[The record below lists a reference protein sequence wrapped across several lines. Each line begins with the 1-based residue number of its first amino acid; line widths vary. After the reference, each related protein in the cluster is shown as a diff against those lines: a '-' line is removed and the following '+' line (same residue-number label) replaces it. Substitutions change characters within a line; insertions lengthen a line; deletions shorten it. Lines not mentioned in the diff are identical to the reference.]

1 LSPDLETAVTLGRQL
16 RRPELPT
23 TGARWCEAALPEGSV
38 YRFLARE
45 RGRLFPPELFGDLF
59 ELTGRRSVPPS
70 ILAVV
75 MVLQRLE
82 GLSDREAA
90 DRFAFDVRWRY
101 AAGVADAVAGE
112 ETASF
117 AHTVL
122 VDLRARLR
130 RSADPDRIF
139 RVTCALARQM
149 GLVGVRRVLDSAP
162 LEDAVTTQDTVTMLR
177 GAIRGLLRACPP
189 ALKTKV
195 RAGLQRDDDYA
206 APGKPAC
213 DWQDRQAREAL
224 VDALVRDAYRA
235 HYALRGERLD
245 ERTAE
250 AAALLATVTGQDIEE
265 TTDGR
270 FRIFAGTAPDRVI
283 STVDPQA
290 RHGHKTAA
298 HGFDGYKA
306 HVAIDPD
313 AEVICAAEVSL
324 ATSGDAVVAPRL
336 LGDLTADG
344 QGSGQAARAVVYG
357 DSAYGTGTHLAWLDQ
372 QRLTPMVKTQLPTA
386 PGGRFAKDQFRID
399 LQAGTVTCP
408 ARVTVAISPARR
420 GGGRARFG
428 VACSGC
434 PLRNA
439 CTSSVRGRVVAIHPH
454 EATLALLAPASVI
467 PPGWPTTA
475 RPGRRWNASSRTC
488 CAAATVAGVPAC
500 GGWCGWARTSS
511 CWPRRSTWPGS
522 PASGCTP
529 PAPAGRS
536 SPPDGG
542 DQLPAPARQPLPQ
555 PAEPLQLVTEH
566 RPPKTCATSLLWCGS
581 VSAISSRKRHDARR
595 ASTSSSTV

>member
-1 LSPDLETAVTLGRQL
+1 MTLGRQL

-23 TGARWCEAALPEGSV
+23 VGARWCEAALPEGSV

-45 RGRLFPPELFGDLF
+45 RARLFPAELFADLF
-59 ELTGRRSVPPS
+59 EPTGRRSVPPS

-101 AAGVADAVAGE
+101 AAGVADAVPGE

-130 RSADPDRIF
+130 RSQDPDRIF
-139 RVTCALARQM
+139 RVTCDLARQV
-149 GLVGVRRVLDSAP
+149 GLVGVKRVLDSAP

-189 ALKTKV
+189 PLAAKV
-195 RAGLQRDDDYA
+195 RAGLQREDDYA

-213 DWQDRQAREAL
+213 DWTDRAAREAL

-235 HYALRGERLD
+235 HYALRDERLNP
-245 ERTAE
+245 RVAE
-250 AAALLATVTGQDIEE
+250 ATALLATVTGQDIEE

-270 FRIFAGTAPDRVI
+270 FRIFEGTAPDRVI
-283 STVDPQA
+283 STVDPEA

-306 HVAIDPD
+306 HVAVDPD
-313 AEVICAAEVSL
+313 SEVICAAEVSPT
-324 ATSGDAVVAPRL
+324 TSGDAMVAPRL
-336 LGDLTADG
+336 LGDLVQG
-344 QGSGQAARAVVYG
+344 QGEGQGEPAARAVYG
-357 DSAYGTGTHLAWLDQ
+357 DSAYGTGVHLAWLDQ
-372 QRLTPMVKTQLPTA
+372 RRLTPMVKTQLPTA
-386 PGGRFAKDQFRID
+386 PGGRFAKDQFRLD

-408 ARVTVAISPARR
+408 ARVTVAIRPARR

-428 VACSGC
+428 RACSVC
-434 PLRNA
+434 PLRDA
-439 CTSSVRGRVVAIHPH
+439 CTSSARGRVVAIHPREAELATARARQRDPAWLADYRATRPKVERKLAH
-454 EATLALLAPASVI
+454 LLRRRHGGRRARVRGLVRVAQDFKLLAAAVNLARLATLGLHSTAD
-467 PPGWPTTA
+467 GWQ
-475 RPGRRWNASSRTC
+475 
-488 CAAATVAGVPAC
+488 V
-500 GGWCGWARTSS
+500 
-511 CWPRRSTWPGS
+511 
-522 PASGCTP
+522 
-529 PAPAGRS
+529 
-536 SPPDGG
+536 
-542 DQLPAPARQPLPQ
+542 Q
-555 PAEPLQLVTEH
+555 
-566 RPPKTCATSLLWCGS
+566 
-581 VSAISSRKRHDARR
+581 SA
-595 ASTSSSTV
+595 

>member
-1 LSPDLETAVTLGRQL
+1 VTLGRQL

-23 TGARWCEAALPEGSV
+23 AGARWCQAALPVGSV

-45 RGRLFPPELFGDLF
+45 RTRLFPPELFADLF
-59 ELTGRRSVPPS
+59 ESTGRRSVPPS

-130 RSADPDRIF
+130 RSQNPDRVF
-139 RVTCALARQM
+139 RVTCDLARQL
-149 GLVGVRRVLDSAP
+149 GLVGVKRVLDSAP

-177 GAIRGLLRACPP
+177 GVIRGLLRACPP
-189 ALKTKV
+189 ELEAKV
-195 RAGLQRDDDYA
+195 RGLLKREDDYR

-213 DWQDRQAREAL
+213 DWTDRAAREEL

-235 HYALRGERLD
+235 HFALRGERLD
-245 ERTAE
+245 PRVAE

-265 TTDGR
+265 TDDGR
-270 FRIFAGTAPDRVI
+270 FRIFAGTAPDRII

-306 HVAIDPD
+306 HVAVDPD
-313 AEVICAAEVSL
+313 SEVISAAEVST
-324 ATSGDAVVAPRL
+324 ATTGDAVVAPRL
-336 LGDLTADG
+336 LEDLVQG
-344 QGSGQAARAVVYG
+344 QGEPAGQAVVYG
-357 DSAYGTGTHLAWLDQ
+357 DSAYGTGAHLAWLDQ
-372 QRLTPMVKTQLPTA
+372 QGLTPMVKTQVPTA

-399 LQAGTVTCP
+399 LQGQTVTCP
-408 ARVTVAISPARR
+408 ARVTVAIRPARG

-428 VACSGC
+428 VACSVC
-434 PLRNA
+434 PLRDA
-439 CTSSVRGRVVAIHPH
+439 CTTSLRGRVVAIHPQ
-454 EATLALLAPASVI
+454 EAALAGARARQRDPVWLAAYRATRPKVERKLAHLLRRRHGGRRARVRGLVRVTQDFKLLAAAVNLARLASL
-467 PPGWPTTA
+467 GL
-475 RPGRRWNASSRTC
+475 
-488 CAAATVAGVPAC
+488 
-500 GGWCGWARTSS
+500 
-511 CWPRRSTWPGS
+511 RSTANGW
-522 PASGCTP
+522 
-529 PAPAGRS
+529 
-536 SPPDGG
+536 
-542 DQLPAPARQPLPQ
+542 QLQ
-555 PAEPLQLVTEH
+555 PA
-566 RPPKTCATSLLWCGS
+566 
-581 VSAISSRKRHDARR
+581 
-595 ASTSSSTV
+595 

>member
-1 LSPDLETAVTLGRQL
+1 VTLGRQL
-16 RRPELPT
+16 RRPDLPT
-23 TGARWCEAALPEGSV
+23 AGARWCEAALPEGSV

-45 RGRLFPPELFGDLF
+45 RARLFPPELFADLF
-59 ELTGRRSVPPS
+59 ESTGRRSVPPS

-130 RSADPDRIF
+130 RSKDPDRIF
-139 RVTCALARQM
+139 RVTCQLARQV

-177 GAIRGLLRACPP
+177 GAIRGLLGACPP
-189 ALKTKV
+189 ALAAKV
-195 RAGLQRDDDYA
+195 RALLDRDDDYT

-213 DWQDRQAREAL
+213 DWTDRAAREAL

-235 HYALRGERLD
+235 HFALRGERLD
-245 ERTAE
+245 PRTAE

-265 TTDGR
+265 TSDGR
-270 FRIFAGTAPDRVI
+270 FRIFEGTTPDRVI
-283 STVDPQA
+283 STVDPEA

-306 HVAIDPD
+306 HVAVDPD
-313 AEVICAAEVSL
+313 SEVICAAEVSQA
-324 ATSGDAVVAPRL
+324 ATGDAVVAPTL
-336 LGDLTADG
+336 LGDLVAG
-344 QGSGQAARAVVYG
+344 QDEPTSRAVVYG
-357 DSAYGTGTHLAWLDQ
+357 DSAYGTGAHLAWLDRQ
-372 QRLTPMVKTQLPTA
+372 QLTPMVKAQLPIA

-399 LQAGTVTCP
+399 LDAGTVTCP
-408 ARVTVAISPARR
+408 ARVTTPILPATR
-420 GGGRARFG
+420 GGRARFG
-428 VACSGC
+428 AACSVC

-439 CTSSVRGRVVAIHPH
+439 CTNSLRGRVVAIHPH
-454 EATLALLAPASVI
+454 ETELAAARIRQRDPAWLADYRATRPRVERKLAHLLRRRHGGRRARVRGLVRVAQDFKLLAAAVNLARFASL
-467 PPGWPTTA
+467 GL
-475 RPGRRWNASSRTC
+475 S
-488 CAAATVAGVPAC
+488 
-500 GGWCGWARTSS
+500 
-511 CWPRRSTWPGS
+511 
-522 PASGCTP
+522 
-529 PAPAGRS
+529 
-536 SPPDGG
+536 
-542 DQLPAPARQPLPQ
+542 
-555 PAEPLQLVTEH
+555 
-566 RPPKTCATSLLWCGS
+566 
-581 VSAISSRKRHDARR
+581 
-595 ASTSSSTV
+595 STSSGWQVQPT

>member
-1 LSPDLETAVTLGRQL
+1 MTLGRQL

-23 TGARWCEAALPEGSV
+23 VGARWCEAALPMDSV

-45 RGRLFPPELFGDLF
+45 RTRLFPPELFADLF
-59 ELTGRRSVPPS
+59 EPTGRRSVPPS

-130 RSADPDRIF
+130 RSEDPDRIF
-139 RVTCALARQM
+139 RVTCALARQV

-189 ALKTKV
+189 LLAAKIREL
-195 RAGLQRDDDYA
+195 LQRDDDYA

-213 DWQDRQAREAL
+213 DWTDRAAREAL

-235 HYALRGERLD
+235 HFALRDERLD

-250 AAALLATVTGQDIEE
+250 AAVLFATVTGQDIEE
-265 TTDGR
+265 TPDGR
-270 FRIFAGTAPDRVI
+270 FRIFEGTEPDRVI

-306 HVAIDPD
+306 HVAVDPD
-313 AEVICAAEVSL
+313 SEVICAAEVSP

-336 LGDLTADG
+336 LGDLP
-344 QGSGQAARAVVYG
+344 QGHGEPAAQAVVYG
-357 DSAYGTGTHLAWLDQ
+357 DSAYGTGAHLAWLEQ
-372 QRLTPMVKTQLPTA
+372 QRLTPMVKTQVPTA

-408 ARVTVAISPARR
+408 ARVTVAIRPARR

-428 VACSGC
+428 RACSVC
-434 PLRNA
+434 PLRDA
-439 CTSSVRGRVVAIHPH
+439 CTSSARGRVVAIHPQ
-454 EATLALLAPASVI
+454 EAEL
-467 PPGWPTTA
+467 TTA
-475 RPGRRWNASSRTC
+475 RARQRDPAWLADYRATRPKVERKLAHLLRRRHGGRRARVRGLVRVAQDFKLL
-488 CAAATVAGVPAC
+488 AAAVNLARLATLGLHSTAD
-500 GGWCGWARTSS
+500 GW
-511 CWPRRSTWPGS
+511 
-522 PASGCTP
+522 
-529 PAPAGRS
+529 
-536 SPPDGG
+536 
-542 DQLPAPARQPLPQ
+542 QVQ
-555 PAEPLQLVTEH
+555 
-566 RPPKTCATSLLWCGS
+566 
-581 VSAISSRKRHDARR
+581 SA
-595 ASTSSSTV
+595 

>member
-1 LSPDLETAVTLGRQL
+1 VTLGRQL
-16 RRPELPT
+16 RRPDAPT
-23 TGARWCEAALPEGSV
+23 AGARWCEAALPEGSV

-45 RGRLFPPELFGDLF
+45 RSRLFPPELFVDLF
-59 ELTGRRSVPPS
+59 EPTGRRSVPPS

-130 RSADPDRIF
+130 GSADPDRIF
-139 RVTCALARQM
+139 RVTCALAREV

-177 GAIRGLLRACPP
+177 GAIRGLLRACPLP
-189 ALKTKV
+189 LAAKV
-195 RAGLQRDDDYA
+195 RAGLQREDDYR
-206 APGKPAC
+206 APGKPTC

-235 HYALRGERLD
+235 HYALGDQRLD

-270 FRIFAGTAPDRVI
+270 FRIFEGTAPDRVI

-298 HGFDGYKA
+298 RGFDGYKA
-306 HVAIDPD
+306 HIAADPD
-313 AEVICAAEVSL
+313 SEIITAAEVSP

-344 QGSGQAARAVVYG
+344 QGGGQAARAVVYG
-357 DSAYGTGTHLAWLDQ
+357 DSAYGTGTHLAWLEQ
-372 QRLTPMVKTQLPTA
+372 QRFTPMVKTQLPTA
-386 PGGRFAKDQFRID
+386 PGGRFAKDQFRLD
-399 LQAGTVTCP
+399 LQAGTVTC
-408 ARVTVAISPARR
+408 PARR

-428 VACSGC
+428 VACSVC
-434 PLRNA
+434 PLRQA
-439 CTSSVRGRVVAIHPH
+439 CTSSARGRVVAIHPH
-454 EATLALLAPASVI
+454 EATLAAARTRQRDPAWLADYRATRPKVERKLAHLLRRRHGGRRARVRGLVRVAQDFRLLAAAVNL
-467 PPGWPTTA
+467 A
-475 RPGRRWNASSRTC
+475 RFTSL
-488 CAAATVAGVPAC
+488 GV
-500 GGWCGWARTSS
+500 
-511 CWPRRSTWPGS
+511 RSTATGW
-522 PASGCTP
+522 
-529 PAPAGRS
+529 
-536 SPPDGG
+536 
-542 DQLPAPARQPLPQ
+542 QLQ
-555 PAEPLQLVTEH
+555 PA
-566 RPPKTCATSLLWCGS
+566 
-581 VSAISSRKRHDARR
+581 
-595 ASTSSSTV
+595 

>member
-1 LSPDLETAVTLGRQL
+1 LSPDLEDVVVTLGRQL

-23 TGARWCEAALPEGSV
+23 AGARWCEAALPEGSV

-45 RGRLFPPELFGDLF
+45 RARLFPPELFADLF
-59 ELTGRRSVPPS
+59 QPTGRRSVPPS

-139 RVTCALARQM
+139 RVTCQLARQV
-149 GLVGVRRVLDSAP
+149 GLVGVKRVLDSAP

-189 ALKTKV
+189 ELKAKV
-195 RAGLQRDDDYA
+195 GGLLVREDDYT

-213 DWQDRQAREAL
+213 DWTDRAAREEL

-235 HYALRGERLD
+235 HFALRGERLD
-245 ERTAE
+245 PRVAE
-250 AAALLATVTGQDIEE
+250 AATLLATVTGQDIEE
-265 TTDGR
+265 TNDGR
-270 FRIFAGTAPDRVI
+270 FRIFEGTAPDRVI

-298 HGFDGYKA
+298 HGYDGYKA
-306 HVAIDPD
+306 HVAVDPD
-313 AEVICAAEVSL
+313 SEVICAAEVSV
-324 ATSGDAVVAPRL
+324 ATTGDAVVAPSL
-336 LGDLTADG
+336 LDDLTPDTQSGG
-344 QGSGQAARAVVYG
+344 QVAQAVVYG
-357 DSAYGTGTHLAWLDQ
+357 DSAYGTGVHLAWLNQ
-372 QRLTPMVKTQLPTA
+372 HGLTPMVKAQHPTA

-399 LQAGTVTCP
+399 LAAGTVTCP
-408 ARVTVAISPARR
+408 ARVTVAIRPARH

-428 VACSGC
+428 VACSVC
-434 PLRNA
+434 PLRQG
-439 CTSSVRGRVVAIHPH
+439 CTSSVRGRVVAVHPNEPELAAARARQRDPVWLADYRATRPKVERKLAH
-454 EATLALLAPASVI
+454 LLRRRHGGRRARVRGLVRVAQDFRLLAAAVNLARLATLGL
-467 PPGWPTTA
+467 
-475 RPGRRWNASSRTC
+475 
-488 CAAATVAGVPAC
+488 
-500 GGWCGWARTSS
+500 
-511 CWPRRSTWPGS
+511 RSTSRGW
-522 PASGCTP
+522 
-529 PAPAGRS
+529 
-536 SPPDGG
+536 
-542 DQLPAPARQPLPQ
+542 QLQ
-555 PAEPLQLVTEH
+555 PA
-566 RPPKTCATSLLWCGS
+566 
-581 VSAISSRKRHDARR
+581 
-595 ASTSSSTV
+595 

>member
-1 LSPDLETAVTLGRQL
+1 VTLGRQL
-16 RRPELPT
+16 RRPDLPT
-23 TGARWCEAALPEGSV
+23 VGARWCEAALPESSV

-45 RGRLFPPELFGDLF
+45 RARLFPAELFADLF
-59 ELTGRRSVPPS
+59 EPTGRRSVPPS

-139 RVTCALARQM
+139 RVTCQLARQV

-162 LEDAVTTQDTVTMLR
+162 LEDAVATQDTVTMLR

-189 ALKTKV
+189 VLKTKV
-195 RAGLQRDDDYA
+195 QAGLQREDDYA

-213 DWQDRQAREAL
+213 DWTDRAAREAL

-245 ERTAE
+245 ERTAQ

-265 TTDGR
+265 TADGC
-270 FRIFAGTAPDRVI
+270 FRIFDGTAPDRVI
-283 STVDPQA
+283 STVDPEA

-298 HGFDGYKA
+298 HGFDGYKG
-306 HVAIDPD
+306 HVAVDPD
-313 AEVICAAEVSL
+313 SEVICAAEVSP
-324 ATSGDAVVAPRL
+324 ATSGDAELGPTL

-344 QGSGQAARAVVYG
+344 QAGGQAARAMVYG
-357 DSAYGTGTHLAWLDQ
+357 DSAYGTGAHLAWLEQ
-372 QRLTPMVKTQLPTA
+372 QGFTPMVKAQVPTA
-386 PGGRFAKDQFRID
+386 PGGRFAKEQFRVD
-399 LQAGTVTCP
+399 LQAGTLTCP
-408 ARVTVAISPARR
+408 ARVTVAIRPARR
-420 GGGRARFG
+420 GGGRGRFG
-428 VACSGC
+428 VACSVC
-434 PLRNA
+434 PLRQA
-439 CTSSVRGRVVAIHPH
+439 CTSSVGGRVVAVHPR
-454 EATLALLAPASVI
+454 EAELAAARVRQRDPAWLADYRATRPKVERKLAHLLRRRHGGRRARVRGLVRVAQDFKLLAAAVNLARFASL
-467 PPGWPTTA
+467 GL
-475 RPGRRWNASSRTC
+475 
-488 CAAATVAGVPAC
+488 
-500 GGWCGWARTSS
+500 
-511 CWPRRSTWPGS
+511 RSTTTGWQ
-522 PASGCTP
+522 A
-529 PAPAGRS
+529 
-536 SPPDGG
+536 
-542 DQLPAPARQPLPQ
+542 Q
-555 PAEPLQLVTEH
+555 PA
-566 RPPKTCATSLLWCGS
+566 
-581 VSAISSRKRHDARR
+581 
-595 ASTSSSTV
+595 

>member
-1 LSPDLETAVTLGRQL
+1 LSPTPEGLIVTLGRQL

-45 RGRLFPPELFGDLF
+45 RTRLFPPELFADLF
-59 ELTGRRSVPPS
+59 QPTGRRSVPPS

-130 RSADPDRIF
+130 ASADPDRIF
-139 RVTCALARQM
+139 RVTTELARQV
-149 GLVGVRRVLDSAP
+149 GLVGVKRVLDSAP

-189 ALKTKV
+189 PLAAKV
-195 RAGLQRDDDYA
+195 RGLLQREDDYT

-213 DWQDRQAREAL
+213 DWTDRAAREEL
-224 VDALVRDAYRA
+224 VDALVGDAYRA

-245 ERTAE
+245 ARVAE

-265 TTDGR
+265 THDGR
-270 FRIFAGTAPDRVI
+270 FRILEGTAPDRVI

-306 HVAIDPD
+306 HVAVDPD
-313 AEVICAAEVSL
+313 SEVITAAEVSPA
-324 ATSGDAVVAPRL
+324 ATGDAVVAP
-336 LGDLTADG
+336 
-344 QGSGQAARAVVYG
+344 
-357 DSAYGTGTHLAWLDQ
+357 
-372 QRLTPMVKTQLPTA
+372 P
-386 PGGRFAKDQFRID
+386 
-399 LQAGTVTCP
+399 
-408 ARVTVAISPARR
+408 
-420 GGGRARFG
+420 
-428 VACSGC
+428 CS
-434 PLRNA
+434 
-439 CTSSVRGRVVAIHPH
+439 
-454 EATLALLAPASVI
+454 ATLP
-467 PPGWPTTA
+467 
-475 RPGRRWNASSRTC
+475 
-488 CAAATVAGVPAC
+488 
-500 GGWCGWARTSS
+500 
-511 CWPRRSTWPGS
+511 
-522 PASGCTP
+522 
-529 PAPAGRS
+529 
-536 SPPDGG
+536 
-542 DQLPAPARQPLPQ
+542 
-555 PAEPLQLVTEH
+555 
-566 RPPKTCATSLLWCGS
+566 
-581 VSAISSRKRHDARR
+581 
-595 ASTSSSTV
+595 